1 MTRSMWSII
10 ATALVT
16 MLSAAATL
24 PAAAQ
29 SGARAGDPLAGAP
42 AVGECRN
49 YTADDRMNPSEHS
62 SAVDCAGRHTALVVK
77 VEIAPSKYDL
87 SGKPTAQLENFAYE
101 TCLPAWRNAVGAT
114 HAQSH
119 LVAYTYSW
127 FAPTRSQLELGAR
140 WIRCDVN
147 IYDGEKLGNLPGTTP
162 FVDGFIDRVDRKCLT
177 AKGLVVSCASRHRW
191 ISRGLLT
198 MPKGPYSVD
207 RQDTVARRRCPGT
220 LHGSDT
226 RFLWWRVSESSWKAG
241 ERHVVCFGNGR

>member
-1 MTRSMWSII
+1 MTRSLWSVI

-16 MLSAAATL
+16 LLSAAATL

-29 SGARAGDPLAGAP
+29 SGATAGDPLAGAA

-49 YTADDRMNPSEHS
+49 YTADDRMESTEDS

-77 VEIAPSKYDL
+77 VEIAPSKYEL
-87 SGKPTAQLENFAYE
+87 SGKPNTQLSNFAYE

-127 FAPTRSQLELGAR
+127 FKPTKSQLELGAR

-147 IYDGEKLGNLPGTTP
+147 IYDGEKLGDLPSTTP
-162 FVDGFIDRVDRKCLT
+162 FVDGNIDRVDRKCLN
-177 AKGLVVSCASRHRW
+177 AKRFVVSCASFHRW
-191 ISRGLLT
+191 ISRGLVT
-198 MPKGPYSVD
+198 VPKGPYSVA
-207 RQDTVARRRCPGT
+207 RQDTVARRRCPST
-220 LHGSDT
+220 LKGSDT
-226 RFLWWRVSESSWKAG
+226 RVLWWRISEFAWKAG